1 MAIARSPSRASQR
14 LSKAENATN
23 WGAIRTMIAMAS
35 RALTRMRRKRQGED
49 AAHGDHVQDAEIDEG
64 IREDEPRSR
73 RDREGR
79 EPDLAYP
86 APESSR
92 ALAGLVCKPEG

>member
-1 MAIARSPSRASQR
+1 MGGDCAKPVQASQR

-23 WGAIRTMIAMAS
+23 WGGDQDDDRDGQQGADPHAQE
-35 RALTRMRRKRQGED
+35 RQGED

-79 EPDLAYP
+79 EPDLA
-86 APESSR
+86 
-92 ALAGLVCKPEG
+92 